1 MVKPF
6 LIRAITQI
14 PLVNAFSAGIMKKG
28 DMISAVAKGAGNP
41 VFIVGSSTGK
51 DGINGAAF
59 ASKDLTEDSMNDIP
73 SVQVGDP
80 FQEKIIARSY
90 NGIIQN

>member
-1 MVKPF
+1 
-6 LIRAITQI
+6 
-14 PLVNAFSAGIMKKG
+14 MKKG
-28 DMISAVAKGAGNP
+28 TMISATASGLGNP

-59 ASKDLTEDSMNDIP
+59 ASKDLTEDSVNDIP

-80 FQEKIIARSY
+80 FQEKLFATQGCRHLCDQLHV
-90 NGIIQN
+90 GKRDEGL